1 MRSAPN
7 YKQGHAVDG
16 KWKQELL
23 IYLGYHFILKTFIET
38 GTCDGGTLEAVY
50 NRFRNSYSIELSD
63 YYYKISS
70 EKFKD
75 VDKVKLFHGNS
86 ATLLREVINDYVWD
100 NSCLFWLD
108 AHSSGGKTANEGDPL
123 PEEIRAIVELSPDS
137 LVVIDDHNSA
147 DEVFNKCK
155 ENGIDLTGWTLE
167 FRTGIVFLHKGQYK
181 IPEFE

>member
-1 MRSAPN
+1 MRAAPN
-7 YKQGHAVDG
+7 YKPGHAVDG

-23 IYLGYHFILKTFIET
+23 IFLGKEFDLRTLIET
-38 GTCDGGTLEAVY
+38 GTCDGGTLSAVCDE
-50 NRFRNSYSIELSD
+50 FTECVSFELST
-63 YYYKISS
+63 YYYMIAQARFALKNHVFLI
-70 EKFKD
+70 
-75 VDKVKLFHGNS
+75 HGNS
-86 ATLLREVINDYVWD
+86 AISLREYLRGSYRPRV
-100 NSCLFWLD
+100 LFWLD

-147 DEVFNKCK
+147 DEVKNKCK